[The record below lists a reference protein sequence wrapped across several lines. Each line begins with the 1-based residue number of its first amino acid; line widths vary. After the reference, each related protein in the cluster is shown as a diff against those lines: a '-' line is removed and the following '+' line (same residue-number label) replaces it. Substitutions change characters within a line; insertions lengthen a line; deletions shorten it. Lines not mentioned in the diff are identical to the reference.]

1 MQQGAVRSRLTAAID
16 QVRYRQAAARG
27 RHTLLPVE
35 QSSDRGTSNVG
46 GRGARQVSIALA
58 AHDIPNQQAFFLH
71 GESCHMAGALSVT
84 VLGFLGLSSDTIGV
98 RGGYGVRTGSGG
110 R

>member
-1 MQQGAVRSRLTAAID
+1 MSATGGGKVAFDGSNRP
-16 QVRYRQAAARG
+16 VRYRQAAVRG
-27 RHTLLPVE
+27 CHTLLPVE
-35 QSSDRGTSNVG
+35 QSSDGGTSNVG
-46 GRGARQVSIALA
+46 SRGARQVSIALA

-84 VLGFLGLSSDTIGV
+84 VLGFLGLSSAV
-98 RGGYGVRTGSGG
+98 RGGYGVRTGSRG